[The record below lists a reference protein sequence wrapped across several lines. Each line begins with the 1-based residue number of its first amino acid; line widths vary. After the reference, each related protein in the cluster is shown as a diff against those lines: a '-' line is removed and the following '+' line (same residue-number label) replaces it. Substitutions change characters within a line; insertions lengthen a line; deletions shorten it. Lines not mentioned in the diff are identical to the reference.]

1 MTLEDLRTKK
11 ALALLDYQEAD
22 QMVESLLKK
31 AKSVAKSFSSVA
43 QQLES
48 NPLGL
53 LETDEARYSDANVTK
68 AYEIARQLQD
78 AIAARDKAKECKK
91 VFGME

>member
-22 QMVESLLKK
+22 QLVESLIKR

-53 LETDEARYSDANVTK
+53 LETDEARYSDASVTK

-78 AIAARDKAKECKK
+78 AIAARDKAQECKK